1 MNVLGL
7 LFQASLNTILLTV
20 LTLVISTALAAV
32 LAPFAT
38 SRFRV
43 VRVVIVVY
51 TWLGRSIPELIF
63 VYFAF
68 YGLFQI
74 GIDLPPLPSVLLAF
88 VAFSTAFNLEIFR
101 GGLKGVPAG
110 QHDAV
115 KALGLPRIR
124 SYFGVVLPQVV
135 RIVMPAYL
143 TNATSILKATS
154 LASLV
159 TVTEVSALAGRFV
172 GSNPQFALEILLQA
186 ALVYVVLC
194 SVLLTLQAVLAK
206 RWSAGRRHAIL

>member
-1 MNVLGL
+1 MDVIGI
-7 LFQASLNTILLTV
+7 LFQASVNTIV
-20 LTLVISTALAAV
+20 LTALTLAISTALAAMI
-32 LAPFAT
+32 APLAT
-38 SRFRV
+38 SRFRI

-88 VAFSTAFNLEIFR
+88 VTFSTAFNLEIFR

-110 QHDAV
+110 QYDAV
-115 KALGLPRIR
+115 KALGLPRVR
-124 SYFGVVLPQVV
+124 AYFGVVLPQMV
-135 RIVMPAYL
+135 RIVMPSYL

-159 TVTEVSALAGRFV
+159 TVTEVSALAGRLV
-172 GSNPQFALEILLQA
+172 GGNPQFALEILLQA
-186 ALVYVVLC
+186 ALVYLVLC
-194 SVLLTLQAVLAK
+194 SVLLTVQAVLAR